1 MSETADSSLKSVRG
15 KIAIMLSFNN
25 NAEMLALPVVPD
37 QLEVRTGLSNS
48 TAEVVNLGEIGIIGN
63 RKLNGI
69 TISSFFPSYYAP
81 YCQCSSEEFTEPY
94 AAVERISRWMGTKR
108 PVRLRIT
115 GMNINTACMIEEFS
129 YREKGGQPGDV
140 YYDLVLKEYRF
151 IQSKI
156 VESSAS
162 ASGTSATAVRTVER
176 QSPSTYTVKKGD
188 SLWAIAKLQY
198 GDGSRYREIYE
209 KNKKI
214 IGPDPNLIKPGQEL
228 VL

>member
-1 MSETADSSLKSVRG
+1 MSSASDSSIKTVRG
-15 KIAIMLSFNN
+15 NIAIMLSFNN
-25 NAEMLALPVVPD
+25 NAETLALPVVPD

-63 RKLNGI
+63 RKLKGI
-69 TISSFFPSYYAP
+69 TISSFCPSYYAP

-94 AAVERISRWMGTKR
+94 VAVERISRWMDTKR
-108 PVRLRIT
+108 PIRLKIM
-115 GMNINTACMIEEFS
+115 GMNINMACMIEEFS

-151 IQSKI
+151 IQAKI

-162 ASGTSATAVRTVER
+162 ASGTSAMVRTVER
-176 QSPSTYTVKKGD
+176 QSPSVYTVKKGD

-198 GDGSRYREIYE
+198 GDGSRYKEIYE